1 MLLFALILLLHFLL
15 RLLMPGTSLFP
26 VTSLVAAR
34 IEMQMVNKMLLDQ
47 IETKDNSSEVS
58 QTDGLVYWLVVLI
71 YWENSSQLTN
81 IFQRD

>member
-1 MLLFALILLLHFLL
+1 
-15 RLLMPGTSLFP
+15 MPGTTSLFP